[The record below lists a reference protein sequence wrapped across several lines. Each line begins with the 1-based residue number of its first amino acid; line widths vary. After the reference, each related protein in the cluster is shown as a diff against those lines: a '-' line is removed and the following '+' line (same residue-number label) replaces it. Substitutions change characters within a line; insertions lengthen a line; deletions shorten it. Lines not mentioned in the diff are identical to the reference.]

1 MASDPQRV
9 AATRGWLVK
18 AAEDLRASRALLELT
33 PPLEALAGYHA
44 QQAAEKALKG
54 FLTWHDI
61 VFRTTHDIEELALQC
76 ATVDAS
82 LPDGIGDEALELSP
96 LAWQTRY
103 PDEAAGANA
112 PELSSAMQVAQRVL
126 DEVIVRLAP
135 EVAP

>member
-18 AAEDLRASRALLELT
+18 ATEDLRASRALLELT
-33 PPLEALAGYHA
+33 EPLEALAGYHA

-54 FLTWHDI
+54 FLTWHDV
-61 VFRTTHDIEELALQC
+61 VFRKTHDIEELVLQC

-82 LPDGIGDEALELSP
+82 LPAAIGHEALELSP
-96 LAWQTRY
+96 LSWQSRY
-103 PDEAAGANA
+103 PDEAGGTEASEMVAA
-112 PELSSAMQVAQRVL
+112 ARVAQRVF
-126 DEVIVRLAP
+126 DEVVVRLAP

>member
-18 AAEDLRASRALLELT
+18 AAEDLRATRVLLELT
-33 PPLEALAGYHA
+33 DPLEALAGYHA

-54 FLTWHDI
+54 FLTWHDV
-61 VFRTTHDIEELALQC
+61 VFRKTHDIEELVLQC

-82 LPDGIGDEALELSP
+82 MPAAIGHEALELSP

-103 PDEAAGANA
+103 PDEAVGLDVVGATA
-112 PELSSAMQVAQRVL
+112 AMTVAQRVL
-126 DEVIVRLAP
+126 DAVIARLGP
-135 EVAP
+135 DVSP